1 MNPNPE
7 PFNVFSL
14 NEPSH
19 LSHQFERKM
28 ISIESLEGDGVGVGA
43 IRGHLDQKKG
53 FVEETSFLFYTSL
66 IAYEVDPG
74 FW

>member
-1 MNPNPE
+1 
-7 PFNVFSL
+7 
-14 NEPSH
+14 
-19 LSHQFERKM
+19 M